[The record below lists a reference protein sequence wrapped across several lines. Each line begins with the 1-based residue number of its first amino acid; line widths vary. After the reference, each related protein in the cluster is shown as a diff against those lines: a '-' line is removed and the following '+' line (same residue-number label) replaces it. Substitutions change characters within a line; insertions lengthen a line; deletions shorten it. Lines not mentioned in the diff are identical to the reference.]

1 MTLERTT
8 VIGRAF
14 EEVACEH
21 LASDGY
27 RLVTRN
33 YRAPGGEIDIIA
45 WDGDVLCFVEV
56 RGRAESH
63 FGDPLETISPTK
75 VARIIRAARWYLVD
89 LPKPWPIMRFD
100 VIGITGNPPA
110 DVRLVRDAFD
120 DSRVGS

>member
-8 VIGRAF
+8 AIGRSF
-14 EEVACEH
+14 EDAACAH
-21 LASDGY
+21 LADAGY

-33 YRAPGGEIDIIA
+33 YRAAGGEIDIVA

-56 RGRAESH
+56 RGRAEAH

-75 VARIIRAARWYLVD
+75 VARIIRAAREYLD
-89 LPKPWPIMRFD
+89 ELPKPWPLMRFD
-100 VIGITGNPPA
+100 VIGLTGNPP
-110 DVRLVRDAFD
+110 DDIRLVRDAFD